1 MIYLGYLE
9 DFSIIVR
16 QYELKMVPVML
27 PIKKIREVQFSYKLA
42 LSFAIS
48 INTHTKL
55 AQVLINVSEYQST

>member
-27 PIKKIREVQFSYKLA
+27 PIKKFGKYNFPTSMPYVL
-42 LSFAIS
+42 LS
-48 INTHTKL
+48 
-55 AQVLINVSEYQST
+55 Q